1 MQETNTTSQER
12 ISQKLTPQS
21 EKSGRKGVV
30 IAISITA
37 IALIAILAIV
47 LVLVKP
53 ANDTATRNTIVTPDN
68 VDEVL
73 ADMAASEKVEQ
84 GTYEV
89 TMNTTWEF
97 PTGDSA
103 SSNAYVENA
112 TTNNNDVY
120 FSVVRSDNGETIFE
134 SPTIPVGSHIEDIT
148 LDSDL
153 DAGEYACVLTYHLLD
168 DSGKEKSKLDINLT
182 IKVNE

>member
-1 MQETNTTSQER
+1 MQDSNTTSQER

-21 EKSGRKGVV
+21 EHSGGKGAV
-30 IAISITA
+30 IAICVTA
-37 IALIAILAIV
+37 AAIIAFIAIV

-53 ANDTATRNTIVTPDN
+53 AEDTATRNTIVTPDN

-73 ADMAASEKVEQ
+73 ADMAASDKVEQ

-89 TMNTTWEF
+89 TMNTSWDF

-120 FSVVRSDNGETIFE
+120 FSVVRSDTGETIFE

-148 LDSDL
+148 LDSNL
-153 DAGEYACVLTYHLLD
+153 DAGEYACILTYHMLD
-168 DSGKEKSKLDINLT
+168 KSGKETSTLDINLNIT
-182 IKVNE
+182 VDK

>member
-30 IAISITA
+30 IALSITA
-37 IALIAILAIV
+37 VALIAIVAIV

-53 ANDTATRNTIVTPDN
+53 AQDTGHNMVVTPDN

-97 PTGDSA
+97 ETGDSA

-134 SPTIPVGSHIEDIT
+134 SPTIPVGSHIESIT

-153 DAGEYACVLTYHLLD
+153 DAGNYPCLLTYHLLD
-168 DSGKEKSKLDINLT
+168 DNGNETSKLDINLS
-182 IKVNE
+182 IVVNK